1 MSALWLERHQA
12 GRSRQRREFKC
23 HSEDSGDSV
32 LRNMLQTWLLC
43 TVDSPALESCP
54 VRLPL
59 PQRCHPYRTPGL
71 SLPPARVQHACADAS
86 LLDLFFIPIPPPL
99 LPPPLFPSSLLPS
112 PSSLLPSSP
121 PPLFSSSLL
130 LPPSSPASCSAHL
143 GLLRMSSAQ
152 TFCSCFSSPQQPPSS
167 LPETSEVLSITSFG
181 SCSDWCHL
189 LDRLAPDSTVRVSIR
204 DPHPLIYH
212 TFP

>member
-130 LPPSSPASCSAHL
+130 LPPSSS
-143 GLLRMSSAQ
+143 LLPPPS
-152 TFCSCFSSPQQPPSS
+152 FLLPSSPPLLLPSPR
-167 LPETSEVLSITSFG
+167 LPG
-181 SCSDWCHL
+181 GAH
-189 LDRLAPDSTVRVSIR
+189 
-204 DPHPLIYH
+204 HPRSPLGAWS
-212 TFP
+212 